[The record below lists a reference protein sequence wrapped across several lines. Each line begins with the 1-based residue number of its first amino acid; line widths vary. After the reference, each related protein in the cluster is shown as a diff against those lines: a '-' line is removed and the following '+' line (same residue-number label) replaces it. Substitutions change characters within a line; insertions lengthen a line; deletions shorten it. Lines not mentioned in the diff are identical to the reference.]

1 MKKLNMN
8 ILTGNLKQG
17 KRGIKSLTLSIAV
30 LMLVVGTGAFAGDSM
45 HKQRAREVEMN
56 LAKNQAINNGVKLIS
71 SEEAKQVALS
81 AAGIKES
88 DVKYFKI
95 KLDRE
100 DDYRSVFYV
109 YEVEFAHDGL
119 EYEFDID
126 ATNKRILKSDVDSW
140 FD

>member
-1 MKKLNMN
+1 MK
-8 ILTGNLKQG
+8 
-17 KRGIKSLTLSIAV
+17 IKGFIAV

>member
-88 DVKYFKI
+88 DVKYFK
-95 KLDRE
+95 LR
-100 DDYRSVFYV
+100 FYV
-109 YEVEFAHDGL
+109 STL
-119 EYEFDID
+119 
-126 ATNKRILKSDVDSW
+126 
-140 FD
+140 